1 MKKSLL
7 ALFIPLA
14 IGSAAY
20 AQDTIYVKSTPPPP
34 PPSQSTGTEKR
45 INLYGIYTFDDSF
58 TSTYD
63 DASYYDGKIKG
74 GFQYGAGIEF
84 MVKAH
89 YGVEL
94 LYIGQQTTAP
104 TTYYLPG
111 GFGGGQ
117 AGNLD
122 LNFNYAMLA
131 FGRHMQQPGSK
142 FEGYGGLMLGAL
154 FSSAK
159 NSNNGDNSSGTHFA
173 WGLRLGGNIWASE
186 KFAIKLQGQ
195 LLSAVQDVG
204 GGLYIGT
211 GGAGAG
217 VSTYSSMLQF
227 GIGGGIA
234 FKLGQ

>member
-1 MKKSLL
+1 MKKTIL
-7 ALFIPLA
+7 ALFIPLL
-14 IGSAAY
+14 ICGTSF
-20 AQDTIYVKSTPPPP
+20 AQDTIIVKTAPPAAPP
-34 PPSQSTGTEKR
+34 AQTGKEKR

-84 MVKAH
+84 MVKPM

-111 GFGGGQ
+111 GIGGGKV
-117 AGNLD
+117 GNLD
-122 LNFNYAMLA
+122 LNFNFAMLA
-131 FGRHMQQPGSK
+131 FGRHMMKPGSA

-159 NSNNGDNSSGTHFA
+159 NSDNGDNSSGTHFA
-173 WGLRLGGNIWASE
+173 WGIRLGGNIWLNE
-186 KFAIKLQGQ
+186 KLALKLQGQ

-227 GIGGGIA
+227 GLGGGIA